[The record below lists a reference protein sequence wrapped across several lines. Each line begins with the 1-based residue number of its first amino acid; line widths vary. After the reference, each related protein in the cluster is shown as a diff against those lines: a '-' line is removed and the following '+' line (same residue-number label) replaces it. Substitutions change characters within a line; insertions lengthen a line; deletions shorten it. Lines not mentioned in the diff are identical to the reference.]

1 MPVRC
6 DIYPDGGMVDALV
19 LGTSDFGRVGSSPT
33 WGTLKIIFDKLKIFT
48 IFDIIIEIMRTTI
61 KHMVFSHQQKS
72 ICWYERMLSCSS
84 DVILR

>member
-6 DIYPDGGMVDALV
+6 DIYPDGGMVDTYV
-19 LGTSDFGRVGSSPT
+19 VSRVGSSPT

-48 IFDIIIEIMRTTI
+48 IFDIIIETMRTTI

-72 ICWYERMLSCSS
+72 ICWYERMLSRSS
-84 DVILR
+84 DVIIGL